1 MLFCMAMRNANQII
15 PKVDMD
21 MANGGG
27 NATTFALKKQTVD
40 GCGRFCGYEI

>member
-1 MLFCMAMRNANQII
+1 MAMRNAKKII

-27 NATTFALKKQTVD
+27 GGNATTFVSKKQTVD